1 LTLLI
6 VDEVFIVTGAAS
18 GVGFEL
24 ASILYEKGA
33 KVYVAARS
41 ADKARDAIEEIKT
54 QDPHGHGQLV
64 PLVVDLSDMT
74 SVRSAAEHFLEQES
88 RLDVLVNNAGVMQPP
103 AGSKSKQVRAG
114 SPVGFVWLT
123 AQGYDLEM
131 GTNVLGPFLLTRLL
145 QPLLRKTAA
154 SMPAGS
160 VRCVWVSSMIAIGTP
175 KGGIILDEKTG
186 EPKVLC
192 NAMENYMHSK
202 VGNLFIAKEASQRD
216 KDGILHVVSP
226 SNLRSDCITKSPL

>member
-1 LTLLI
+1 
-6 VDEVFIVTGAAS
+6 
-18 GVGFEL
+18 
-24 ASILYEKGA
+24 
-33 KVYVAARS
+33 
-41 ADKARDAIEEIKT
+41 
-54 QDPHGHGQLV
+54 
-64 PLVVDLSDMT
+64 
-74 SVRSAAEHFLEQES
+74 
-88 RLDVLVNNAGVMQPP
+88 
-103 AGSKSKQVRAG
+103 
-114 SPVGFVWLT
+114 
-123 AQGYDLEM
+123 M

-160 VRCVWVSSMIAIGTP
+160 VRCVWVSSMIAFGAP

-186 EPKVLC
+186 VPKVLC

-226 SNLRSDCITKSPL
+226 SNL